1 MKTGSWG
8 RVLTGLLA
16 IGGLGIAQAPAYPL
30 DGKVTYKGSHAF
42 ASWEGVNT
50 TARGSLTWN
59 TANGTLGGEVCIQT
73 AGFDSGIGL
82 RDRDARELLE
92 VDKFPRSCFRPSQL
106 TQRGDLATVVGR
118 LNLRGRERE
127 VQAVGRLLREG
138 NNYRFQGSFPTRFSD
153 WDMNPP
159 NLLVFRVN
167 DEVEVT
173 LEARITR
180 P

>member
-1 MKTGSWG
+1 MKQGQWKG
-8 RVLTGLLA
+8 LVVWGLLVV
-16 IGGLGIAQAPAYPL
+16 GLGIAQAPAYPL
-30 DGKVTYKGSHAF
+30 EGKVTYRGSHAL

-59 TANGTLGGEVCIQT
+59 TANGVLGGEICIQT

-92 VDKFPRSCFRPSQL
+92 VEQFPRSCFRPSQL
-106 TQRGDLATVVGR
+106 NQQGDQASVIGR

-127 VQAVGRLLREG
+127 VKAIGRLIREG
-138 NNYRFQGSFPTRFSD
+138 STYRFVGSFATRFTD
-153 WDMNPP
+153 WGMNPP
-159 NLLVFRVN
+159 NLIVFRVN